1 MSVAFDEKVHKTLAD
16 ANLQLA
22 IYGATA
28 RLIDHRKH
36 AVTATAL
43 PDYQELRTHANAL
56 KRHTIDHLD
65 RYLEEFDGNVAA
77 HGGKVIYCQDAT
89 EVADFVLAL
98 AKERGAQLIVKSKS
112 MTTEEIDL
120 NERLQHHDLESVE
133 TDLGEYILQLAH
145 QRPYHIVAP
154 ALHLTRYD
162 VGDLFARTLGVAN
175 ETAPEKQTLIARGV
189 LRQKFLA
196 ADIGI
201 TGANFLVADSGAVV
215 LVENEGNARLTTSAP
230 KIHIAVAGIEK
241 LIPRAQDLAVFLKL
255 LGRSATGQ
263 ALTVYTSFL
272 SGPRR
277 AGEIDGPEEFYVVLL
292 DNGRTK
298 LLADSGKRESLYCI
312 RCGACLNHCPVYRK
326 IGGHSFPWV
335 YSGPI
340 GAIITP
346 QFMGIEHE
354 PSLPF
359 ASSLCGACA
368 EVCPVKIDI
377 PRVLLELR
385 AEVKQAEERGG
396 RNRLERLAFKI
407 WAWVM
412 CHPRIYEMAAM
423 AAASMAP
430 SENGKWLRSAPAV
443 MNLPPVRAWLSQ
455 RDLPPAPAKS
465 FRELWRKR

>member
-1 MSVAFDEKVHKTLAD
+1 MSVAFDEKIQKTLAD

-22 IYGATA
+22 VYTATG

-36 AVTATAL
+36 AVEHSAL
-43 PDYQELRTHANAL
+43 PDYQELRTQANAL
-56 KRHTIDHLD
+56 KKHTIDNLD
-65 RYLEEFDGNVAA
+65 FYLEQFEASVAA
-77 HGGKVIYCQDAT
+77 HGGKVIYCEDGT
-89 EVADFVLAL
+89 EVADFVLSL
-98 AKERGAQLIVKSKS
+98 AKEHHAELIVKSKS

-120 NERLQHHDLESVE
+120 NERLEHHHLESVE

-154 ALHLTRYD
+154 ALHMTRYE
-162 VGDLFARTLGVAN
+162 VGDIFTQRLGVAN
-175 ETAPEKQTLIARGV
+175 ETAPEKQALIARGV
-189 LRQKFLA
+189 LRQKFLQ

-201 TGANFLVADSGAVV
+201 SGANFLVADSGAVV

-277 AGEIDGPEEFYVVLL
+277 PGEIDGPEEFYVVLL

-298 LLADSGKRESLYCI
+298 LLADREKRQSLYCI

-346 QFMGIEHE
+346 QFLGMAHE

-359 ASSLCGACA
+359 ASSLCGACL

-377 PRVLLELR
+377 PKILLELR
-385 AEVKQAEERGG
+385 ADVKKAEAREGRG
-396 RNRLERLAFKI
+396 RLERVAFKM

-423 AAASMAP
+423 VAGGVAP
-430 SENGKWLRSAPAV
+430 AENGRWLRRVPTLF
-443 MNLPPVRAWLSQ
+443 NLPPVSAWLSQ
-455 RDLPPAPAKS
+455 RDLPPAPPRS
-465 FRELWRKR
+465 FREMWRKR

>member
-1 MSVAFDEKVHKTLAD
+1 MSAAFDEKVHRTLAD

-22 IYGATA
+22 IYRATA
-28 RLIDHRKH
+28 RLIDHRKQ
-36 AVTATAL
+36 AVAAAAL
-43 PDYQELRTHANAL
+43 PDYQELRTAANSI

-65 RYLEEFDGNVAA
+65 HYLEHFEANVTA
-77 HGGKVIYCQDAT
+77 HGGKVVYCQEAT
-89 EVADFVLAL
+89 EVADFVLGL
-98 AKERGAQLIVKSKS
+98 AKQRGAHLIVKSKS

-120 NERLQHHDLESVE
+120 NERLEHHKLESVE

-175 ETAPEKQTLIARGV
+175 ETVVEKQTLIARAV

-196 ADIGI
+196 ADMGI
-201 TGANFLVADSGAVV
+201 SGANFLVADSGAVV
-215 LVENEGNARLTTSAP
+215 IVENEGNARLTTSAP

-292 DNGRTK
+292 DNGRSR
-298 LLADSGKRESLYCI
+298 LLADRAKRESLYCI

-346 QFMGIEHE
+346 QFLGIERE

-377 PRVLLELR
+377 PKVLLDLR
-385 AEVKQAEERGG
+385 AEAKQNEERKGV
-396 RNRLERLAFKI
+396 NRLERLAFKI

-423 AAASMAP
+423 AAAGVAP
-430 SENGKWLRSAPAV
+430 AGNGKWLRSAPAL

-455 RDLPPAPAKS
+455 RDLPPAPAAS